1 MVAILLQGNRD
12 FILCR
17 NGICR
22 FVSREDIEN
31 LPEAQSGKQILEDTF
46 NIKIRD
52 KEEPITEKTIVPLKL
67 DAKEEPKDSEIIS
80 ESIEDKPI
88 ESKTVYESPMIVS
101 SPKLQERGPVEVSVI
116 AVTEESLGNQMTIL
130 LIINQHNFEFLRIHG
145 QLHLYVILVLE

>member
-1 MVAILLQGNRD
+1 MGGQDDVGGVEGGHCHAHGSGGKECGANHQGNRD

-17 NGICR
+17 NGICC

-67 DAKEEPKDSEIIS
+67 EA
-80 ESIEDKPI
+80 KPI

-116 AVTEESLGNQMTIL
+116 
-130 LIINQHNFEFLRIHG
+130 
-145 QLHLYVILVLE
+145 